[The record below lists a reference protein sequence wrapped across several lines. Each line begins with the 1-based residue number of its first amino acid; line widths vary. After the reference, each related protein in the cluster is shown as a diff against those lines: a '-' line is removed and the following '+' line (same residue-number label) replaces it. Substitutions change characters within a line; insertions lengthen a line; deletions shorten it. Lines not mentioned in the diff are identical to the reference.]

1 MSAAA
6 LPLTS
11 GATRSPPAFWIA
23 SLTAVFNP
31 AKEKWQSCSRTRM
44 RQRVRVTMGVCSFLR
59 ACCTLDIYCT
69 FNAFDIVSAFQLLK
83 PQLSLSTSIRPEC
96 THAGHQPQARPPLQ

>member
-31 AKEKWQSCSRTRM
+31 AKEKWQSCACTRM
-44 RQRVRVTMGVCSFLR
+44 CQRVSVTREFAALLQVC
-59 ACCTLDIYCT
+59 CMLDIYRT
-69 FNAFDIVSAFQLLK
+69 FTAFELVSALNCS
-83 PQLSLSTSIRPEC
+83 QLS
-96 THAGHQPQARPPLQ
+96 